1 MIMQNWAS
9 YTKDSNDFIIK
20 VKNID
25 IPNDV
30 LLVTA
35 DVVGLYSSILLKIY
49 LRALRNTLGNG
60 NYKKVPTE
68 NLEVATFVLQ
78 NNSF

>member
-25 IPNDV
+25 NDV

-68 NLEVATFVLQ
+68 NLEMATFVLQ